1 MNWKCF
7 ESNVKTYNMPGDYR
21 HMCVLPTNV
30 KWELKEYSDL
40 QADILPSLKELNRK
54 EREEGSVLSDNDNYS
69 MNNGNLKNGAS
80 SESNSKATYT
90 ALLLSMSLPSSCYAT
105 MALRE
110 ILRVETDRAS
120 LAKNNQYKRPADEDE
135 GTKVKVARTS

>member
-1 MNWKCF
+1 MNDDGCIHPSKPT
-7 ESNVKTYNMPGDYR
+7 SSGYNFIRGRVVRMEERDHGANKR
-21 HMCVLPTNV
+21 
-30 KWELKEYSDL
+30 
-40 QADILPSLKELNRK
+40 
-54 EREEGSVLSDNDNYS
+54 EREEGSVLSDKDNHS
-69 MNNGNLKNGAS
+69 INNGNLKNGAS

-120 LAKNNQYKRPADEDE
+120 LAKNNQYKRPADEDG